1 MKILILSLSLFL
13 SSIIFPLRA
22 QESIKNLE
30 KLHAELKA
38 HYEASDLP
46 GFSISV
52 VNRMGNLVTSSH
64 GYADVQKEIPYSSS
78 SLQNLGSVSKTVTGL
93 ALIKAIEHTDLTM
106 FSPINDFLPF
116 EIHNPHFPDQPILV
130 KQLANHTSSI
140 LDTKYYGQSYVL
152 QAEPDDLEGMHT
164 DYLAFIRSHE
174 KMELAD
180 FVKKILSKEGKWYKK
195 KNFLKSAPGS
205 EKEYSNLNAAIA
217 ALIVEQSSGMS
228 FRDFTRKYIFE
239 PLKMKN
245 TAWSFEELGKEEQA
259 TLYFPSKLIVPK
271 YGLNT
276 YPDGGLV
283 SNVDD
288 LKKYLAE
295 MIRAFRGE
303 STYLS
308 IRYAKLLL
316 PGDDN
321 DIRAFWGMGEKSRNI
336 GHGGSDPGAQ
346 TDIQFNADTQIGRII
361 LCNVNAEDNETLW
374 QQYREIHNIIAKY
387 ENKLLEP

>member
-13 SSIIFPLRA
+13 SSFISPLHA
-22 QESIKNLE
+22 QVSLD

-52 VNRMGNLVTSSH
+52 VYRGGNLITSSH
-64 GYADVQKEIPYSSS
+64 GFADVKNQIPYSPS
-78 SLQNLGSVSKTVTGL
+78 SLQNLGSVSKTFTGL
-93 ALIKAIEHTDLTM
+93 ALVKAIEHTELTM
-106 FSPINDFLPF
+106 SSPINDFLPF
-116 EIHNPHFPDQPILV
+116 EIHNPRFPDQPILV
-130 KQLANHTSSI
+130 KHLANHTSSI

-152 QAEPDDLEGMHT
+152 DIEPEDTEGMHT
-164 DYLAFIRSHE
+164 DYLEFIRSHE

-195 KNFLKSAPGS
+195 KNFLKSAPGT

-228 FRDFTRKYIFE
+228 FKDFTWKYIFE
-239 PLKMKN
+239 PLKMNN
-245 TAWSFEELGKEEQA
+245 TAWSFEDLPKEEQV

-271 YGLNT
+271 FGLNT

-288 LKKYLAE
+288 LKKYLTE

-308 IRYAKLLL
+308 YRYAKLLL
-316 PGDDN
+316 PGDN
-321 DIRAFWGMGEKSRNI
+321 DDFRAFWGMGEKSRNI

-346 TDIQFNADTQIGRII
+346 TDIQFNADTRIGRII
-361 LCNVNAEDNETLW
+361 LCNVNAEDNEALW
-374 QQYREIHNIIAKY
+374 EQYSQIHKIIAKY
-387 ENKLLEP
+387 ENDLLDP

>member
-1 MKILILSLSLFL
+1 MKILSLSLSLLL
-13 SSIIFPLRA
+13 SLIIFSTHA
-22 QESIKNLE
+22 QDNLQ

-38 HYEASDLP
+38 HYESSDLP

-52 VNRMGNLVTSSH
+52 ISRGGNLITSSH
-64 GYADVQKEIPYSSS
+64 GFADIKNKIPYSSS

-106 FSPINDFLPF
+106 SSHINDFLPF

-130 KQLANHTSSI
+130 RHLAKHTSSI

-152 QAEPDDLEGMHT
+152 NVEPEDKEGMHT
-164 DYLAFIRSHE
+164 DYLDFIRSHE

-180 FVKKILSKEGKWYKK
+180 FVQKILSKGGKWYKK
-195 KNFLKSAPGS
+195 RNFLKSAPGTQ
-205 EKEYSNLNAAIA
+205 KEYSNLNAAVA

-228 FRDFTRKYIFE
+228 FKDFTREYIFE

-245 TAWSFEELGKEEQA
+245 TAWSFEDLSKEEQS

-271 YGLNT
+271 YGLIT

-288 LKKYLAE
+288 LKKYLTE

-308 IRYAKLLL
+308 YRYAKLLL

-361 LCNVNAEDNETLW
+361 LCNVNAEDNDALW
-374 QQYREIHNIIAKY
+374 EQYRQIHNIIAKY
-387 ENKLLEP
+387 ENDLLDP